1 MKKILFLGLVGCLLT
16 TAIYLYTQDSA
27 ISTETPITK
36 VERYIER
43 HEIVD
48 IKAVFDFFIDL
59 ISAPMTPKG
68 CKDGTF
74 KGESIVDY
82 YKYKHVIS
90 LTIKDEKI
98 VSIDYDEVK
107 EDGSGKR
114 NDKKYCEE
122 MKKGTGVSPAEAYP
136 QYEQRLLERQDL
148 SKVDAVSGASY
159 SFYRF
164 RTSAIR
170 ALLKAQKEKP

>member
-1 MKKILFLGLVGCLLT
+1 MKKLFFIGIVGCLLT
-16 TAIYLYTQDSA
+16 VVLYLQAQSST
-27 ISTETPITK
+27 ISTETALEK

-43 HEIVD
+43 HRVAD
-48 IKAVFDFFIDL
+48 VKTVFDFFIDL

-74 KGESIVDY
+74 NGESIYDD

-107 EDGSGKR
+107 EDGTGKR
-114 NDKKYCEE
+114 NNKKYCEE

-136 QYEQRLLERQDL
+136 QYEQRLLEHQDL

-159 SFYRF
+159 SLYRF
-164 RTSAIR
+164 RTSAVR
-170 ALLKAQKEKP
+170 ALIKARKDQQ

>member
-1 MKKILFLGLVGCLLT
+1 MKKILLLGLAGCLLT
-16 TAIYLYTQDSA
+16 TSMYLYTQDST
-27 ISTETPITK
+27 ISTETALTK
-36 VERYIER
+36 VEQYIER
-43 HEIVD
+43 HHISNV
-48 IKAVFDFFIDL
+48 KTVFDFFVDL
-59 ISAPMTPKG
+59 ISVPLTPKG

-74 KGESIVDY
+74 KGESILDD

-107 EDGSGKR
+107 KDGTGKR
-114 NDKKYCEE
+114 NNKKYCEE

-136 QYEQRLLERQDL
+136 QYEQRLLEHQDI

-159 SFYRF
+159 SLYRF

-170 ALLKAQKEKP
+170 ALIEAQEDKS